1 MSTKLGGTT
10 ESARPFI
17 GNDKGGFFVAKKGEI
32 MIKSTL
38 PDNSVREYEA
48 GVSVGQVTKDISE
61 GLHRQALGAVVNGV
75 TRGYMEPINED
86 SDFRVVKF
94 DDPEGKEI
102 FWHTSSHLMAAA
114 IQALWPDTKFAIGP
128 AINDGF
134 YYDMELDHRFVP
146 EDFAK
151 IEKKMLEIAK
161 ADHKMERIEISRD
174 EALKMFEEMGQ
185 DYKIELINDLPEDEL
200 ITLYK
205 MGDAFVDLC
214 RGPHLESTKKIKAV
228 KLKTIAGAYWRGDS
242 DRQMLQ
248 RLYGISFE
256 KAKQLEEW
264 EELQKEIERRDH
276 RKIGREM
283 DLFTFHEEGPGF
295 PFFHPNGM
303 ILMNELLDW
312 WRGVLEE
319 RGYGE
324 IKTPLIMNEELW
336 HRSGHW
342 DHYKENMYFT
352 QIDEEDYA
360 IKPMNCPGSVLTYA
374 SNQHSYRDLPIR
386 LAEFGQVHRHELSGT
401 LHGLFRVRTFTQ
413 DDAHVY
419 CLPSQIKEEV
429 YKMIDL
435 ADLLYSTFGFKYSLE
450 LSTRPDDFM
459 GDIKDWDFAEEQLKA
474 ALEERGM
481 DYELNPGDGAFY
493 GPKIDFHLEDA
504 AKRTWQ
510 CGTIQLDFQ
519 LPQNFDLT
527 YIDEN
532 GEKQRP
538 VMLHRALLGSV
549 ERFIGVLTE
558 HFAGRFPL
566 WLNPEQV
573 VIIPV
578 SDKFLD
584 TANDLKS
591 KIKDAGFRVSV
602 DKRSEGVGYKI
613 RQAQLMRANY
623 MLVVG
628 EKEEESKLLTVRNRD
643 GEETPEVS
651 IENLIE
657 KLSEERDSKSV
668 NPAF

>member
-1 MSTKLGGTT
+1 
-10 ESARPFI
+10 
-17 GNDKGGFFVAKKGEI
+17 
-32 MIKSTL
+32 MIKIKL
-38 PDNSVREYEA
+38 PDGSVKEYESGVLA
-48 GVSVGQVTKDISE
+48 GDVTKDISM
-61 GLHRQALGAVVNGV
+61 GLFRAAVGAVVNGEV
-75 TRGYMEPINED
+75 KGFAEPIEED

-94 DDPEGKEI
+94 EDKEGKEI
-102 FWHTSSHLMAAA
+102 FWHTSSHVMAAA
-114 IQALWPDTKFAIGP
+114 IKEMYPETKFAIGP
-128 AINDGF
+128 AIDDGF
-134 YYDMELDHRFVP
+134 YYDMDLEHRFTP
-146 EDFAK
+146 EDLEK

-161 ADHKMERIEISRD
+161 RDLKLERVEISRA
-174 EALKMFEEMGQ
+174 EALEKFKEEGQ
-185 DYKIELINDLPEDEL
+185 DYKVELIEDLPEDEK

-205 MGDAFVDLC
+205 MGDAFTDLC
-214 RGPHLESTKKIKAV
+214 RGPHLLSTKPIKAV

-248 RLYGISFE
+248 RIYGISFE
-256 KAKQLEEW
+256 KAKQLEEY
-264 EELQKEIERRDH
+264 EELQKEIEKRDH

-283 DLFTFHEEGPGF
+283 NLFTFHEEGPGF

-303 ILMNELLDW
+303 ILMNELLGW
-312 WRGVLEE
+312 WTNVLNEN
-319 RGYGE
+319 GYGE
-324 IKTPLIMNEELW
+324 IKTPLILNEDLW

-352 QIDEEDYA
+352 KIDGEAYA

-386 LAEFGQVHRHELSGT
+386 LAEYGQVHRHELSGT

-429 YKMIDL
+429 YRMIDL
-435 ADLLYSTFGFKYSLE
+435 ADLLYSTFGFKYTIE

-459 GDIKDWDFAEEQLKA
+459 GDIKDWDFAEEQLKK
-474 ALEERGM
+474 ALEERGIE
-481 DYELNPGDGAFY
+481 YEINPGDGAFY
-493 GPKIDFHLEDA
+493 GPKIDFHLLDA
-504 AKRTWQ
+504 AKREWQ

-538 VMLHRALLGSV
+538 VMLHRALLGSI

-566 WLNPEQV
+566 WLNPQQV
-573 VIIPV
+573 EIIPV
-578 SDKFLD
+578 SDKFID
-584 TANDLKS
+584 YCEDLKE
-591 KIKDAGFRVSV
+591 KIKEAGFRVNI
-602 DKRSEGVGYKI
+602 DYRSEGVGYKI
-613 RQAQLMRANY
+613 RQAQLMRTNY

-628 EKEEESKLLTVRNRD
+628 EKEENSGKLTVRNRD
-643 GEETPEVS
+643 GEETADVS
-651 IENLIE
+651 VDEFIE
-657 KLSEERDSKSV
+657 KISEERDSRSME
-668 NPAF
+668 NIF

>member
-1 MSTKLGGTT
+1 
-10 ESARPFI
+10 
-17 GNDKGGFFVAKKGEI
+17 
-32 MIKSTL
+32 MIKITL
-38 PDNSVREYEA
+38 PDNSVKEYEA

-61 GLHRQALGAVVNGV
+61 GLYRQALGAVVNGV

-86 SDFRVVKF
+86 SEFRVVKF

-102 FWHTSSHLMAAA
+102 FWHTSSHVMAAA
-114 IQALWPDTKFAIGP
+114 IEALWPDTKFAIGP
-128 AINDGF
+128 AIADGF

-146 EDFAK
+146 EDFEK

-205 MGDAFVDLC
+205 MRDAFIDLC

-242 DRQMLQ
+242 DKQMLQ

-256 KAKQLEEW
+256 KAKQLAEW

-276 RKIGREM
+276 RKIGKEM
-283 DLFTFHEEGPGF
+283 DLFAFHEEGPGF

-312 WRGVLEE
+312 WRSVLEE

-352 QIDEEDYA
+352 KIDEEDYA

-419 CLPSQIKEEV
+419 CLPSQIKDEV

-504 AKRTWQ
+504 AGRTWQ

-527 YIDEN
+527 YIDEH

-566 WLNPEQV
+566 WINPEQV

-584 TANDLKS
+584 TAEGLEKQ
-591 KIKDAGFRVSV
+591 IKDAGFRVSV
-602 DKRSEGVGYKI
+602 DKKSEGVGYKI

-628 EKEEESKLLTVRNRD
+628 EKEEESNLLTVRNRD
-643 GEETPEVS
+643 GEETPEVAV
-651 IENLIE
+651 ETFIE

-668 NPAF
+668 KPIF

>member
-1 MSTKLGGTT
+1 
-10 ESARPFI
+10 
-17 GNDKGGFFVAKKGEI
+17 
-32 MIKSTL
+32 MIKITL
-38 PDNSVREYEA
+38 PDNSVKEYEV
-48 GVSVGQVTKDISE
+48 GISVGQVTKDISE
-61 GLHRQALGAVVNGV
+61 GLYRQALGAVVNGV

-102 FWHTSSHLMAAA
+102 FWHTSSHVMAAA
-114 IQALWPDTKFAIGP
+114 IEALWPDTKFAIGP
-128 AINDGF
+128 AIADGF

-146 EDFAK
+146 EDFEK
-151 IEKKMLEIAK
+151 IEKKMIEIAK
-161 ADHKMERIEISRD
+161 ADHKMERIEISRT

-205 MGDAFVDLC
+205 MGDVFVDLC

-248 RLYGISFE
+248 RLYGISFK

-283 DLFTFHEEGPGF
+283 DLFSFHEEGPGF

-312 WRGVLEE
+312 WRGVLDE

-352 QIDEEDYA
+352 KIDEEDYA

-419 CLPSQIKEEV
+419 CLPSQIKDEV

-450 LSTRPDDFM
+450 LSTRPDDYM
-459 GDIKDWDFAEEQLKA
+459 GELADWDFAEEQLKA
-474 ALEERGM
+474 ALEERGI

-493 GPKIDFHLEDA
+493 GPKIDFHLLDA
-504 AKRTWQ
+504 AKREWQ

-527 YIDEN
+527 YVDEN

-584 TANDLKS
+584 TAEDLRKE
-591 KIKDAGFRVSV
+591 IKEAGFRVSI
-602 DKRSEGVGYKI
+602 DERSEGVGYKI

-651 IENLIE
+651 VESFIE
-657 KLSEERDSKSV
+657 KLSEERDNKSV
-668 NPAF
+668 DSIF

>member
-1 MSTKLGGTT
+1 
-10 ESARPFI
+10 
-17 GNDKGGFFVAKKGEI
+17 
-32 MIKSTL
+32 MIKVTL
-38 PDNSVREYEA
+38 PDNSVKEYIE
-48 GVSVGQVTKDISE
+48 GILVRDVTKDISN
-61 GLHRQALGAVVNGV
+61 GLYRQAVGAVVNGKV
-75 TRGYMEPINED
+75 MGYIEPLTED
-86 SDFRVVKF
+86 CDFRVVKF

-102 FWHTSSHLMAAA
+102 FWHTTSHVMAAA
-114 IQALWPDTKFAIGP
+114 IKQLWPDTKFAIGP
-128 AINDGF
+128 VIGDGF
-134 YYDMELDHRFVP
+134 YYDMETDHRFVP
-146 EDFAK
+146 EDLEK
-151 IEKKMLEIAK
+151 IEEKMLEIAK
-161 ADHKMERIEISRD
+161 DDKKMVRLEVSRD
-174 EALKMFEEMGQ
+174 EALKMFKEEGQ
-185 DYKIELINDLPEDEL
+185 DYKVELINDLAEDEL

-205 MGDAFVDLC
+205 MGDVFTDLC

-248 RLYGISFE
+248 RIYGISFE

-283 DLFTFHEEGPGF
+283 DLFSFHEEGPGF

-312 WRGVLEE
+312 WRDVLEE

-352 QIDEEDYA
+352 KIDDEDYA

-419 CLPSQIKEEV
+419 CLPSQIKDEV
-429 YKMIDL
+429 YRMIDL

-450 LSTRPDDFM
+450 LSTRPDDYM
-459 GDIKDWDFAEEQLKA
+459 GELADWDFAEEQLKA
-474 ALEERGM
+474 ALEERGI

-504 AKRTWQ
+504 AKREWQ

-527 YIDEN
+527 YVDEN

-584 TANDLKS
+584 TAEKLQGE
-591 KIKDAGFRVSV
+591 IKEAGFRVSV
-602 DKRSEGVGYKI
+602 DARSEGVGYKI

-628 EKEEESKLLTVRNRD
+628 EKEESSKLLTVRNRD
-643 GEETPEVS
+643 GEEISDVS
-651 IENLIE
+651 VDSFIEELN
-657 KLSEERDSKSV
+657 KERDSKSV
-668 NPAF
+668 NSAF

>member
-1 MSTKLGGTT
+1 
-10 ESARPFI
+10 
-17 GNDKGGFFVAKKGEI
+17 
-32 MIKSTL
+32 MIKITL
-38 PDNSVREYEA
+38 PDNSVKEYEV
-48 GVSVGQVTKDISE
+48 GISVGQVTKDISE
-61 GLHRQALGAVVNGV
+61 GLYRQAFGAVVNGV

-102 FWHTSSHLMAAA
+102 FWHTSSHVMAAA
-114 IQALWPDTKFAIGP
+114 IEALWPDTKFAIGP
-128 AINDGF
+128 AIADGF

-146 EDFAK
+146 EDFEK

-161 ADHKMERIEISRD
+161 ADHKMERIEISRA

-248 RLYGISFE
+248 RIYGISFE

-264 EELQKEIERRDH
+264 KELQKEIERRDH

-283 DLFTFHEEGPGF
+283 DLFSFHEEGPGF

-312 WRGVLEE
+312 WRGVLDE

-352 QIDEEDYA
+352 KIDEEDYA

-419 CLPSQIKEEV
+419 CLPSQIK
-429 YKMIDL
+429 DC
-435 ADLLYSTFGFKYSLE
+435 LLYTSPS
-450 LSTRPDDFM
+450 P
-459 GDIKDWDFAEEQLKA
+459 
-474 ALEERGM
+474 
-481 DYELNPGDGAFY
+481 
-493 GPKIDFHLEDA
+493 
-504 AKRTWQ
+504 
-510 CGTIQLDFQ
+510 
-519 LPQNFDLT
+519 
-527 YIDEN
+527 
-532 GEKQRP
+532 
-538 VMLHRALLGSV
+538 
-549 ERFIGVLTE
+549 
-558 HFAGRFPL
+558 
-566 WLNPEQV
+566 
-573 VIIPV
+573 
-578 SDKFLD
+578 
-584 TANDLKS
+584 
-591 KIKDAGFRVSV
+591 
-602 DKRSEGVGYKI
+602 
-613 RQAQLMRANY
+613 
-623 MLVVG
+623 
-628 EKEEESKLLTVRNRD
+628 RD
-643 GEETPEVS
+643 V
-651 IENLIE
+651 
-657 KLSEERDSKSV
+657 
-668 NPAF
+668 

>member
-1 MSTKLGGTT
+1 
-10 ESARPFI
+10 
-17 GNDKGGFFVAKKGEI
+17 
-32 MIKSTL
+32 MIKVTL
-38 PDNSVREYEA
+38 PDNSVKEYIE
-48 GVSVGQVTKDISE
+48 GILVRDVTKDISN
-61 GLHRQALGAVVNGV
+61 GLYRQAVGAVVNGKV
-75 TRGYMEPINED
+75 MGYIEPLTED
-86 SDFRVVKF
+86 CDFRVVKF

-102 FWHTSSHLMAAA
+102 FWHTTSHVMAAA
-114 IQALWPDTKFAIGP
+114 IKQLWPDTKFAIGP
-128 AINDGF
+128 AIGDGF
-134 YYDMELDHRFVP
+134 YYDMETDHRFVP
-146 EDFAK
+146 EDLEK
-151 IEKKMLEIAK
+151 IEEKMLEIAK
-161 ADHKMERIEISRD
+161 DDKKMVRLEVSRD
-174 EALKMFEEMGQ
+174 EALKMFKEEGQ
-185 DYKIELINDLPEDEL
+185 DYKVELINDLAEDEL

-205 MGDAFVDLC
+205 MGDVFTDLC

-256 KAKQLEEW
+256 KAKQLAEW

-276 RKIGREM
+276 RKIGKEM
-283 DLFTFHEEGPGF
+283 DLFAFHEEGPGF

-312 WRGVLEE
+312 WREVLEE

-352 QIDEEDYA
+352 KIDEEDYA

-419 CLPSQIKEEV
+419 CLPSQIKDEV

-527 YIDEN
+527 YIDEH

-566 WLNPEQV
+566 WINPEQV

-584 TANDLKS
+584 TAEGLEKQ
-591 KIKDAGFRVSV
+591 IKEAGFRVSV

-628 EKEEESKLLTVRNRD
+628 EKEESSKLLTVRNRD
-643 GEETPEVS
+643 GEEISDVS
-651 IENLIE
+651 VDSFIEELN
-657 KLSEERDSKSV
+657 KERDSKSV
-668 NPAF
+668 NSAF

>member
-1 MSTKLGGTT
+1 
-10 ESARPFI
+10 
-17 GNDKGGFFVAKKGEI
+17 
-32 MIKSTL
+32 MIKVTL
-38 PDNSVREYEA
+38 PDNSVKEYIE
-48 GVSVGQVTKDISE
+48 GILVRDVTKDISN
-61 GLHRQALGAVVNGV
+61 GLYRQAVGAVVNGKV
-75 TRGYMEPINED
+75 MGYVEPLTED
-86 SDFRVVKF
+86 CDFKVVKF

-102 FWHTSSHLMAAA
+102 FWHTTSHVMAAA
-114 IQALWPDTKFAIGP
+114 IKQLWPDTKFAIGP
-128 AINDGF
+128 AISDGF
-134 YYDMELDHRFVP
+134 YYDMETDHRFVP
-146 EDFAK
+146 EDLEK
-151 IEKKMLEIAK
+151 IEEKMLEIAK
-161 ADHKMERIEISRD
+161 DDKKMVRVEVSRD
-174 EALKMFEEMGQ
+174 EALKMFKEEGQ
-185 DYKIELINDLPEDEL
+185 DYKVELINDLPEDEL

-205 MGDAFVDLC
+205 MGDVFTDLC
-214 RGPHLESTKKIKAV
+214 RGPHLESTKKIKAI

-248 RLYGISFE
+248 RIYGISFE
-256 KAKQLEEW
+256 KAKQLEQW

-283 DLFTFHEEGPGF
+283 DLFSFHEEGPGF

-312 WRGVLEE
+312 WRGVLDE

-352 QIDEEDYA
+352 KIDEEDYA

-419 CLPSQIKEEV
+419 CLPSQIKDEV
-429 YKMIDL
+429 YRMIDL

-450 LSTRPDDFM
+450 LSTRPDDYM
-459 GDIKDWDFAEEQLKA
+459 GELEDWDFAEEQLRA
-474 ALEERGM
+474 ALEERGI

-493 GPKIDFHLEDA
+493 GPKIDFHLLDA
-504 AKRTWQ
+504 AKREWQ

-527 YIDEN
+527 YVDEN

-566 WLNPEQV
+566 WINPEQV

-578 SDKFLD
+578 SDKFID
-584 TANDLKS
+584 TAEKLED
-591 KIKDAGFRVSV
+591 KIKDAGFRVSI

-628 EKEEESKLLTVRNRD
+628 EKEENSKLLTVRNRD
-643 GEETPEVS
+643 GEETNDVS
-651 IENLIE
+651 VDSFIE
-657 KLSEERDSKSV
+657 KIKEESDSKSV
-668 NPAF
+668 NSALINMK